1 MYIHTFALLTMVLID
16 EGGRQHVKL
25 FMILL
30 VELCCWWDRLQQP
43 LYDPH
48 RGDSSQGKKKNLK
61 IDVVTGPKVI
71 IVNLHLCRLHLK
83 FKQSTTCTQDPFA
96 VSK

>member
-1 MYIHTFALLTMVLID
+1 MVLIYK
-16 EGGRQHVKL
+16 GGRQHAKL

-43 LYDPH
+43 FCEPH
-48 RGDSSQGKKKNLK
+48 KGDSGQGKINLK

-71 IVNLHLCRLHLK
+71 IVDLHLCRLHLK
-83 FKQSTTCTQDPFA
+83 FKQSATCKQDLFA
-96 VSK
+96 VGK